1 VQRTLDKLAGATT
14 TLFWPAF
21 LLVAVALVAWS
32 IWRQPSWRTKGGLI
46 PKDWGFVATLAAGLP
61 LVFFVIQGAAFAY
74 HDDDMLLE
82 YSVVGRNFPV
92 AIWPGQGRYFP
103 LFVQEFNLVSHIST
117 SPFAYYGFIAAQLV
131 VLCLLLNMVL
141 SELAVGWRVVATVL
155 AIYASGTAILFVEAI
170 YPERNIVFLLAI
182 FVVALRRFDKQP
194 SRLNMAVALL
204 SAHAAMYYKEPVF
217 LFFAAVAL
225 IRLATAVRRDDRG
238 WKAATWRR
246 PLELGLL
253 AAGIV
258 YAGQL
263 AALLLGSGHSQY
275 VDEAT
280 IGPLATATRYI
291 RMEPLLVAFLAAIVV
306 RFFRWRRTHR
316 FEMVWDAV
324 GAGAIV
330 YFLALVAAGLAAA
343 RYMGPVE
350 LIGAL
355 FVAREAALLWA
366 ARRDARRWLAV
377 GAGIAA
383 ATTVVAAAT
392 VSSGAFRVVE
402 HASVVSGTEKL
413 ADFVASYAA
422 TQQRP
427 VRLYFPAAEEFR
439 IMNFASYLNYQ
450 HGSTTTNVEFAG
462 PHAFPEGL
470 CVGWTRYTCQ
480 SMPAPQPGDL
490 VVHLPDDAVR
500 TDQRDGRTRLFEYSW
515 LPTDVP
521 RPIGDL
527 FYVEAPLYTSN
538 AKMPQQWLTASV
550 ELEPV

>member
-1 VQRTLDKLAGATT
+1 VLTL
-14 TLFWPAF
+14 
-21 LLVAVALVAWS
+21 
-32 IWRQPSWRTKGGLI
+32 
-46 PKDWGFVATLAAGLP
+46 
-61 LVFFVIQGAAFAY
+61 
-74 HDDDMLLE
+74 
-82 YSVVGRNFPV
+82 
-92 AIWPGQGRYFP
+92 
-103 LFVQEFNLVSHIST
+103 
-117 SPFAYYGFIAAQLV
+117 
-131 VLCLLLNMVL
+131 
-141 SELAVGWRVVATVL
+141 
-155 AIYASGTAILFVEAI
+155 YASGIAILFVEAI

-182 FVVALRRFDKQP
+182 FIVALRRFDQQP

-225 IRLATAVRRDDRG
+225 TRVVTAVRRDERD

-275 VDEAT
+275 VEELT
-280 IGPLATATRYI
+280 IGPLETATRYL
-291 RMEPLLVAFLAAIVV
+291 RMEPLLLAFLAAIVV
-306 RFFRWRRTHR
+306 RFFRWRRTQR
-316 FEMVWDAV
+316 FEMVWDAL

-330 YFLALVAAGLAAA
+330 YFFALVATGLAAA

-350 LIGAL
+350 LIGAV
-355 FVAREAALLWA
+355 FVVREVALLWA

-413 ADFVASYAA
+413 ADFVASYAS
-422 TQQRP
+422 THDGP

-450 HGSTTTNVEFAG
+450 HGRTTKNVEFAG
-462 PHAFPEGL
+462 PHAFPDGL
-470 CVGWTRYTCQ
+470 CVFWQPYTCQ

-490 VVHLPDDAVR
+490 VVHLPDDSVR
-500 TDQRDGRTRLFEYSW
+500 TDGQTDGRTTLFEYSW

-538 AKMPQQWLTASV
+538 AKMPPQWLTASV
-550 ELEPV
+550 ELERV